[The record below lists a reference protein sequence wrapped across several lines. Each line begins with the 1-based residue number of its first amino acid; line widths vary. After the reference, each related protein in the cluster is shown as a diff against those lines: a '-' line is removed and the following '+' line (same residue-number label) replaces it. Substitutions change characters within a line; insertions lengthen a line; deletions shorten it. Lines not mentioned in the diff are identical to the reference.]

1 MHMLKKPET
10 HDGNRNRGVD
20 MRFYVAP
27 HIVADEVRLKLKD
40 KASQME
46 KRLFDGASETPAML
60 LSVPLEQEDS
70 VILALAS
77 SGLRAAS

>member
-1 MHMLKKPET
+1 
-10 HDGNRNRGVD
+10 
-20 MRFYVAP
+20 
-27 HIVADEVRLKLKD
+27 
-40 KASQME
+40 ME

>member
-1 MHMLKKPET
+1 MRHNGLPPPSPRMHMLKKPET
-10 HDGNRNRGVD
+10 YDGNRNRGVD

-46 KRLFDGASETPAML
+46 KKEA
-60 LSVPLEQEDS
+60 V
-70 VILALAS
+70 
-77 SGLRAAS
+77 